1 MSRYL
6 CKVSVV
12 VPVYNNKDSL
22 QELARLLDQTL
33 GQHFQDYEVIFVND
47 GSRDQSL
54 ELLKTIASS
63 SNHFKVIGLARNFG
77 QHPAICAGFEHATGD
92 YIVLM
97 DADLQDSPLD
107 IPTLY
112 EKLIADSAD
121 IVYTVKHDEEKLFT
135 SRISSNLY
143 HFVFSK
149 MIGTNV
155 PRNIGTFRLFN
166 RQFLE
171 EIKRYKEVNILYGPL
186 MFFIG
191 FKSSYVALKYHD
203 RKHGKSAYTF
213 SKRLKLAVNSLISY
227 TDIPHKLSTYFG
239 TFILIGSFSY
249 GLIVLGQYLFFDTSM
264 PSGLTLIV
272 FILSIM
278 LGVIM
283 LSLGIIGGYLFRVYQ
298 EVLSRPRYHVR
309 EKINFND

>member
-1 MSRYL
+1 VDQVK
-6 CKVSVV
+6 CKISVV
-12 VPVYNNKDSL
+12 IPVYNNAQAL
-22 QELARLLDQTL
+22 QELTQQLATVLSSK
-33 GQHFQDYEVIFVND
+33 FSSYEVIYVND
-47 GSRDQSL
+47 GSRDTSL
-54 ELLKTIASS
+54 ELLLSIA
-63 SNHFKVIGLARNFG
+63 NINPNFKVIGLSRNFG

-97 DADLQDSPLD
+97 DADLQDSPED

-112 EKLIADSAD
+112 EAIIKDDVDVI
-121 IVYTVKHDEEKLFT
+121 YTVKKDEEKMFA

-149 MIGTNV
+149 IIGTNV
-155 PRNIGTFRLFN
+155 PLNIGTFRLFN
-166 RQFLE
+166 RQFLD
-171 EIKRYKEVNILYGPL
+171 EIRRYKEVNILYGPL

-191 FKSSYVALKYHD
+191 FKSSYITLKYQD

-213 SKRLKLAVNSLISY
+213 AKRLKLAVNSLISY

-239 TFILIGSFSY
+239 SFILFGSLAY
-249 GLIVLGQYLFFDTSM
+249 GAVVFGQYLFFGSSM

-278 LGVIM
+278 LGAIM

-309 EKINFND
+309 EKINFNE

>member
-1 MSRYL
+1 MSHTTG
-6 CKVSVV
+6 KISVV
-12 VPVYNNKDSL
+12 IPVYNNAQAL
-22 QELARLLDQTL
+22 QELSQQLAVTL
-33 GQHFQDYEVIFVND
+33 SSKFASYEVIFVND
-47 GSRDQSL
+47 GSRDTSL
-54 ELLKTIASS
+54 RLLQDIAN
-63 SNHFKVIGLARNFG
+63 SNSNLKVIGLSRNFG

-97 DADLQDSPLD
+97 DADLQDSPED
-107 IPTLY
+107 IPALY
-112 EKLIADSAD
+112 EAIIKDD
-121 IVYTVKHDEEKLFT
+121 VDVVYTVKKDEGKMFA

-149 MIGTNV
+149 IIGTNV
-155 PRNIGTFRLFN
+155 PLNIGTFRLFN

-171 EIKRYKEVNILYGPL
+171 EMKRYKEVNILYGPL

-191 FKSSYVALKYHD
+191 FKSSYVTLKYQD
-203 RKHGKSAYTF
+203 RKHGISAYTF
-213 SKRLKLAVNSLISY
+213 ATRLKLAVNSLISY

-239 TFILIGSFSY
+239 SLILFGSLAY
-249 GLIVLGQYLFFDTSM
+249 GLVVFCQYLFFGSSM
-264 PSGLTLIV
+264 PGGLTLIV

-278 LGVIM
+278 LGAIM